1 MLVIVFDHDGTIKLV
16 GGLLAAEMGLN
27 KSALLGQSAQKI
39 RRSLPISVNHLKRA
53 LNHQTFNALV
63 EFENKKYEV
72 CYQPVLHQGK
82 VTHVVCTAQ
91 DITLRLEAE
100 KLLVEQQAKLANSS
114 RLIALGEMA
123 GGMAHEINNPITII
137 LGNCNF
143 LSQILQKTPF
153 DLPKASERLSKI
165 QSTAERI
172 AKIIRGLLNIA
183 RGGEEDDFA
192 ETNLPELVKGCIEI
206 CRERFS
212 LSGVT
217 LSYEHQTDL
226 SITLC
231 QSSRISQV
239 ILNLLSNAFDAVQ
252 NLSNKWIQIES
263 RISESETLITVTDS
277 GNGIPPGVKQKMF
290 EPFYTTK
297 DVNKGTGIGLSL
309 VRSIIEHHRGSIDVD
324 DQVANTRF
332 VIRWSHG
339 PSGLGQKAS

>member
-1 MLVIVFDHDGTIKLV
+1 MLVIVFDHEGTIKLI
-16 GGLLAAEMGLN
+16 GGLLAAEMGLD
-27 KSALLGQSAQKI
+27 KSLLLGQPAQKI

-53 LNHQTFNALV
+53 LNHQNFNALV

-72 CYQPVLHQGK
+72 CYQPALRQGK

-143 LSQILQKTPF
+143 LSQVLQKTPL
-153 DLPKASERLSKI
+153 DLPKAIERLAKI
-165 QSTAERI
+165 QTTAERI

-192 ETNLPELVKGCIEI
+192 ETNLPELLKGCIEI

-212 LSGVT
+212 LSGVALT
-217 LSYEHQTDL
+217 Y
-226 SITLC
+226 
-231 QSSRISQV
+231 
-239 ILNLLSNAFDAVQ
+239 
-252 NLSNKWIQIES
+252 
-263 RISESETLITVTDS
+263 
-277 GNGIPPGVKQKMF
+277 GGV
-290 EPFYTTK
+290 
-297 DVNKGTGIGLSL
+297 
-309 VRSIIEHHRGSIDVD
+309 
-324 DQVANTRF
+324 
-332 VIRWSHG
+332 
-339 PSGLGQKAS
+339 